1 MSFTENI
8 QGLRVLVVEDD
19 SLICLLLEDMLLDLG
34 CQVVGTAGH
43 IKRAIELAQCEE
55 NVDVAILDVNLG
67 GRQVFPA
74 ADILAKRGVPFL
86 FATGMGADALPA
98 EWLGHCSLQKPMTME
113 GLGNALRRAIQEQA
127 KSG

>member
-86 FATGMGADALPA
+86 FATGMGADALPE

-113 GLGNALRRAIQEQA
+113 GLGNALRRAIREQA

>member
-98 EWLGHCSLQKPMTME
+98 DWLGHCSLQKPMTME
-113 GLGNALRRAIQEQA
+113 GLGNALRRAIREQA
-127 KSG
+127 KSS

>member
-1 MSFTENI
+1 MSFSENI

-86 FATGMGADALPA
+86 FATGMGADALPT

-113 GLGNALRRAIQEQA
+113 GLGNALRRAIREQA
-127 KSG
+127 KSS

>member
-1 MSFTENI
+1 MSFSENI

-113 GLGNALRRAIQEQA
+113 GLGNALRRAIREQA
-127 KSG
+127 KSS

>member
-43 IKRAIELAQCEE
+43 IKRAIELAQREE

-113 GLGNALRRAIQEQA
+113 GLGNALRRVIREQA
-127 KSG
+127 RSG

>member
-113 GLGNALRRAIQEQA
+113 GLGNALRRAIREQA

>member
-55 NVDVAILDVNLG
+55 NIDVAILDVNLG

-86 FATGMGADALPA
+86 FATGLGADALPA
-98 EWLGHCSLQKPMTME
+98 DWLGHCSLQKPMTME
-113 GLGNALRRAIQEQA
+113 GLGNALRRAIREQA

>member
-34 CQVVGTAGH
+34 CQVVGTAGD
-43 IKRAIELAQCEE
+43 IKRAIELAQRED

-67 GRQVFPA
+67 GRQVFPV

-86 FATGMGADALPA
+86 FATGMGAEGLPA
-98 EWLGHCSLQKPMTME
+98 NWLGHCSLQKPMTIE
-113 GLGNALRRAIQEQA
+113 GLGHALRRAIREQA
-127 KSG
+127 KSE